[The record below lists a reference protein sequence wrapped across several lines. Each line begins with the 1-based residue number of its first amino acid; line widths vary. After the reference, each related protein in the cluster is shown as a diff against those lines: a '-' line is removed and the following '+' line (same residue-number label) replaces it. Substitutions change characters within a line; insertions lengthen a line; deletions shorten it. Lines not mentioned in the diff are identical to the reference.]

1 MTKRAS
7 GTFEVKLNPQGPD
20 AHGEAALGRMSI
32 DKQFAGDLA
41 ATSKGQMLTAGTEVQ
56 GSALYVALE
65 KVTGTLDA
73 REGTFILHHTGV
85 MRRGTPELS
94 ISVVPD
100 SGTGALVGLSGQ
112 MSITIVDRR
121 HFYEFDYSIP
131 DVS

>member
-1 MTKRAS
+1 MTKRAN

-20 AHGEAALGRMSI
+20 AHGDPALRRMSI
-32 DKQFAGDLA
+32 DKQFAGDLV
-41 ATSKGQMLTAGTEVQ
+41 ATSKGQMLTASTDVQ

-65 KVTGTLDA
+65 KVVGTLDG

-85 MRRGTPELS
+85 MRRGAPELA

-112 MSITIVDRR
+112 MSIRIVERQ
-121 HFYEFDYSIP
+121 HFYEFDYTIP